1 MKANEVL
8 RGTDSCA
15 SSQITEMMKILFV
28 ATLPDILIGM
38 AEDEQSAMLPPN
50 ISGSSRDDS
59 LTLEERVENLETR
72 FEKFAEIVEQKVRG
86 NKRRSLNY
94 GWDFGDK
101 WTYGKGRIMWRVF
114 AGVFF
119 IVMGAILL
127 PWVI

>member
-1 MKANEVL
+1 
-8 RGTDSCA
+8 
-15 SSQITEMMKILFV
+15 MMKILFV

-101 WTYGKGRIMWRVF
+101 WTYGSWKWVVIVG
-114 AGVFF
+114 AFF
-119 IVMGAILL
+119 LVMGAILL
-127 PWVI
+127 PLVLQL